1 MLKNYLR
8 IAVRNLAKYKFI
20 SFINIFGLTIG
31 LSCCLLILTYILH
44 ETSYDKYNPQASR
57 IYRVT
62 RSFNNDQGV
71 VSLHLGAVAP
81 PFAPLLKNDFPDIQ
95 QVTRLLPIGHQMPM
109 RYEDK
114 IFNEGDL
121 FFADSSFPG
130 MFDMT
135 VLKGNPRTA
144 LADPFSMML
153 TPAVARKYFGDAD
166 PINKVI
172 RMDNQFNVKVTGIFQ
187 PFPSAAHL
195 HPEVLLSFNTLKDSA
210 VYGEKNLQTNW
221 GNNAFYTYLLL
232 PEHYPA
238 RSLEAQFPAFLDRR
252 MHPND
257 APADYKAS
265 KYTRLFLQPLT
276 DIHLHSHLDE
286 EIEENGDAGRVTV
299 FGAIALFIL
308 LIACIN
314 YMNLSTARS
323 ALRAKE
329 IGIRKVSGAVRQEI
343 IIQFLSESI
352 VLSYIALIFAAVLTW
367 FTLPGLNS
375 ITGLQL
381 SIFSLL
387 HPLVLLPLLLTPL
400 VVGILSGLY
409 PALFLSSF
417 QPSKV
422 LKGIQGI
429 RRIRTSSEQGTTLWA
444 KFMKVGSGNVS
455 FRKVLVVTQFAIT
468 IVLLIST
475 AIVFQQLH
483 YMQNTSLGFDKDHIV
498 TLGFN
503 NGLDN
508 TYQSFRTALLQDPH
522 IRQVSRSSRIP
533 SGRLLDDKGAAS
545 AETGDSLRPVDA
557 TIKYVAVDQDFVS
570 TYSIPIVAGRN
581 FSRDYATDT
590 TSFLLN
596 VAATRALAIRHPQD
610 IVGKNFRYG
619 NVLGKVI
626 GVMADINFESLHQ
639 AIVPLVLILP
649 DNKDAAN
656 AFGRIS
662 IKIAGNKDNITAAL
676 AHLEK
681 TWKTY
686 LPEVPFD
693 YNFLDEKFQQL
704 YQSEERQ
711 GTLFTVF
718 SGIAI
723 FIACLG
729 LLGLSSFSISQRIKE
744 IGIRKVLGASTTG
757 LVRLLSVDFLRL
769 IALAALIAFPIA
781 WYAMHNWLSDFAY
794 RISIQWWVFGL
805 AGLLAAIVALVTISF
820 QALKAALA
828 SPVKS
833 LRSE

>member
-8 IAVRNLAKYKFI
+8 IAIRNLAKYKFI
-20 SFINIFGLTIG
+20 SFINIFGLTVG
-31 LSCCLLILTYILH
+31 LACCLLILTYILH
-44 ETSYDKYNPQASR
+44 ETSYDKYNRQADR

-81 PFAPLLKNDFPDIQ
+81 PFGPLLKNDFPDIQ
-95 QVTRLLPIGHQMPM
+95 QITCLLPIGHQMPM

-114 IFNEGDL
+114 IFNEDDL

-144 LADPFSMML
+144 LTDPFSMMI

-195 HPEVLLSFNTLKDSA
+195 HPQVLLSFNTLKDSA
-210 VYGEKNLQTNW
+210 VYGEKNLRTNW
-221 GNNAFYTYLLL
+221 SNNAFYTYLLL
-232 PEHYPA
+232 PEHYPV
-238 RSLEAQFPAFLDRR
+238 RSLEAQLPAFLDRR

-257 APADYKAS
+257 APADYKSS
-265 KYTRLFLQPLT
+265 KNTRLFLQPLT

-352 VLSYIALIFAAVLTW
+352 VLSYIALVFAAILTW
-367 FTLPGLNS
+367 LTLPGLNS

-422 LKGIQGI
+422 LKG
-429 RRIRTSSEQGTTLWA
+429 LL
-444 KFMKVGSGNVS
+444 KVGSGNVS

-483 YMQNTSLGFDKDHIV
+483 YMQNTSLGFDKDHVV
-498 TLGFN
+498 TLGYN

-508 TYQSFRTALLQDPH
+508 TFESFRNALLQDPH
-522 IRQVSRSSRIP
+522 IRQVTRSSRIP

-581 FSRDYATDT
+581 FSRNYATDT

-596 VAATRALAIRHPQD
+596 VAATQALGIRHPQD
-610 IVGKNFRYG
+610 IIGKNFRYG
-619 NVLGKVI
+619 KVLGKVI
-626 GVMADINFESLHQ
+626 GVMANINFESLHQ

-649 DNKDAAN
+649 DDKDAAN

-693 YNFLDEKFQQL
+693 YSFLDEKFQQL

-794 RISIQWWVFGL
+794 RIAIQWWVFGL

-820 QALKAALA
+820 QALKAALVN
-828 SPVKS
+828 PVKS

>member
-8 IAVRNLAKYKFI
+8 IAFRNLSKYKFI
-20 SFINIFGLTIG
+20 SFINLFGLTVG
-31 LSCCLLILTYILH
+31 LACCLLILTYILH
-44 ETSYDKYNPQASR
+44 ETNYDKYNRQAGR

-81 PFAPLLKNDFPDIQ
+81 PFGPLLKNDFPDIQ

-172 RMDNQFNVKVTGIFQ
+172 RMNNQFNVKVTGIFQ

-210 VYGEKNLQTNW
+210 VYGEKSLQTNW

-238 RSLEAQFPAFLDRR
+238 RSLEAQLPAFLDRR

-276 DIHLHSHLDE
+276 AIHLHSHLDE

-323 ALRAKE
+323 SLRAKE
-329 IGIRKVSGAVRQEI
+329 IGIRKVSGALRQEI

-352 VLSYIALIFAAVLTW
+352 LLSYMALLLAVGLTW
-367 FTLPGLNS
+367 LTLPGLNS
-375 ITGLQL
+375 VTGLQL
-381 SIFSLL
+381 SIYTLL
-387 HPLVLLPLLLTPL
+387 QPLVLLPLLLTPL

-422 LKGIQGI
+422 LKG
-429 RRIRTSSEQGTTLWA
+429 LL
-444 KFMKVGSGNVS
+444 KVGNGNVS

-483 YMQNTSLGFDKDHIV
+483 YMQNTSLGFDKEHVV
-498 TLGFN
+498 TLGYN

-508 TYQSFRTALLQDPH
+508 TYESFRTALLRDPH
-522 IRQVSRSSRIP
+522 IRQVTRSSRIP

-545 AETGDSLRPVDA
+545 TETGDSLRPVNA

-590 TSFLLN
+590 TAFLLN
-596 VAATRALAIRHPQD
+596 VAATQALGIRHPQD

-619 NVLGKVI
+619 KVLGKVI

-639 AIVPLVLILP
+639 AIVPLILILP

-693 YNFLDEKFQQL
+693 YTFLDEKFQQL
-704 YQSEERQ
+704 YVSEQRQ
-711 GTLFTVF
+711 GTLFTAF
-718 SGIAI
+718 SGIAV

-769 IALAALIAFPIA
+769 IILAALIAFPIA
-781 WYAMHNWLSDFAY
+781 WFAMHSWLSDFAY

-805 AGLLAAIVALVTISF
+805 AGLLAAVVALVTISL
-820 QALKAALA
+820 QALKAAL
-828 SPVKS
+828 SNPVRS

>member
-1 MLKNYLR
+1 MIKNYLR
-8 IAVRNLAKYKFI
+8 IAIRNLAKYKFI
-20 SFINIFGLTIG
+20 SFINIFGLTVG
-31 LSCCLLILTYILH
+31 LACCLLILTYILH

-81 PFAPLLKNDFPDIQ
+81 PFGPLLKNDFPDIQ
-95 QVTRLLPIGHQMPM
+95 QVTRLLPIGHPMPM

-114 IFNEGDL
+114 IFNEDNL

-144 LADPFSMML
+144 LTDPFSMMI
-153 TPAVARKYFGDAD
+153 TSAVARKYFGDAD

-172 RMDNQFNVKVTGIFQ
+172 RMNNQFDVKVTGVFQ

-195 HPEVLLSFNTLKDSA
+195 HPEVLLSFNTLRNDA
-210 VYGEKNLQTNW
+210 VYGEKNLRTNW
-221 GNNAFYTYLLL
+221 SNNGFYTYLLL

-238 RSLEAQFPAFLDRR
+238 ASLEAQLPAFLDRR

-257 APADYKAS
+257 APADYKSS
-265 KYTRLFLQPLT
+265 KNTRLFLQPLT

-352 VLSYIALIFAAVLTW
+352 VLSFLALLLAGALAW
-367 FTLPGLNS
+367 LTLPALNS
-375 ITGLQL
+375 VTGLEL
-381 SIFSLL
+381 SIQTLL
-387 HPLVLLPLLLTPL
+387 QVRVLLPLLLTPL
-400 VVGILSGLY
+400 IVGTLSGLY
-409 PALFLSSF
+409 PAIFLSSF

-422 LKGIQGI
+422 LKG
-429 RRIRTSSEQGTTLWA
+429 LL
-444 KFMKVGSGNVS
+444 KVGSGNIS
-455 FRKVLVVTQFAIT
+455 FRKVLVVTQFAIS

-498 TLGFN
+498 TLGYN

-522 IRQVSRSSRIP
+522 IRQVTRSSRIP

-596 VAATRALAIRHPQD
+596 VAATQALGIRHPQD

-619 NVLGKVI
+619 NVPGKVI

-676 AHLEK
+676 GHLEK

-769 IALAALIAFPIA
+769 IAVAALIAFPIA

-794 RISIQWWVFGL
+794 RIAIQWWVFGL

-828 SPVKS
+828 NPVES

>member
-20 SFINIFGLTIG
+20 SFINLFGLTVG

-44 ETSYDKYNPQASR
+44 ETSYDKYNRQADR

-81 PFAPLLKNDFPDIQ
+81 PFGPLLKNYFPDIQ
-95 QVTRLLPIGHQMPM
+95 QVTRLLPTGNVPM

-114 IFNEGDL
+114 IFNEDNL
-121 FFADSSFPG
+121 FFADSSFNA
-130 MFDMT
+130 MFDVD

-144 LADPFSMML
+144 LTDPFSVML
-153 TPAVARKYFGDAD
+153 TPAVARRYFGDAD

-172 RMDNQFNVKVTGIFQ
+172 RMNNQFNFKVTGIFQ

-195 HPEVLLSFNTLKDSA
+195 HPEILLSFNTLKDTA
-210 VYGEKNLQTNW
+210 IYGEKGLETNW
-221 GNNAFYTYLLL
+221 GNNSFYTYILL

-238 RSLEAQFPAFLDRR
+238 RSLEAQFPTFLDRR

-265 KYTRLFLQPLT
+265 KYTQLFLQPLT
-276 DIHLHSHLDE
+276 GIHLHSHLDE

-323 ALRAKE
+323 SLRAKE

-343 IIQFLSESI
+343 IVQFLSES
-352 VLSYIALIFAAVLTW
+352 VLLSYMALLLAVGLTW
-367 FTLPGLNS
+367 LTLPGLNS
-375 ITGLQL
+375 VTGLQL
-381 SIFSLL
+381 SARSLL
-387 HPLVLLPLLLTPL
+387 QPLVLLPLLLTPL
-400 VVGILSGLY
+400 VVGLLSGLY

-422 LKGIQGI
+422 LKG
-429 RRIRTSSEQGTTLWA
+429 LL
-444 KFMKVGSGNVS
+444 KVGSGNVS

-475 AIVFQQLH
+475 TIVFQQLH
-483 YMQNTSLGFDKDHIV
+483 YMQNTSLGFDKDHIA
-498 TLGFN
+498 TLGYN

-508 TYQSFRTALLQDPH
+508 TYESFRNALLQDPH
-522 IRQVSRSSRIP
+522 IRQVTRSSRIP

-545 AETGDSLRPVDA
+545 ADNGDSLRPVDA
-557 TIKYVAVDQDFVS
+557 TIKYVAVDHDFVS
-570 TYSIPIVAGRN
+570 TYGIPIVAGRN

-590 TSFLLN
+590 TAFLLN
-596 VAATRALAIRHPQD
+596 VTATKALGFHHPQD

-619 NVLGKVI
+619 KVNGKVI
-626 GVMADINFESLHQ
+626 GIMSDINFESLHQ
-639 AIVPLVLILP
+639 AVVPLILILP

-656 AFGRIS
+656 TFGRIS
-662 IKIAGNKDNITAAL
+662 VKITGNKDNIATAL

-681 TWKTY
+681 TWKAY
-686 LPEVPFD
+686 LPEVPFN
-693 YNFLDEKFQQL
+693 YNFLDEKFEQL
-704 YQSEERQ
+704 YQSEQRQ
-711 GTLFTVF
+711 STLFTVF

-757 LVRLLSVDFLRL
+757 LVRLLSIDFLRL
-769 IALAALIAFPIA
+769 IAFAALIAFPIA
-781 WYAMHNWLSDFAY
+781 WLAMHNWLSDFAY

-805 AGLLAAIVALVTISF
+805 AGLLAAVVALVTISF

-828 SPVKS
+828 NPVKS

>member
-20 SFINIFGLTIG
+20 SFINIFGLTVG

-44 ETSYDKYNPQASR
+44 ETSYDKYNRQADR

-81 PFAPLLKNDFPDIQ
+81 PFGPLLKNYFPDIQ
-95 QVTRLLPIGHQMPM
+95 QVTRLLPIGHTPM

-114 IFNEGDL
+114 IFNESDL

-130 MFDMT
+130 LFDVN
-135 VLKGNPRTA
+135 VLQGNPRTA
-144 LADPFSMML
+144 LADPFSVML
-153 TPAVARKYFGDAD
+153 TPSVARKYFGDTD
-166 PINKVI
+166 PMGKVI
-172 RMDNQFNVKVTGIFQ
+172 RMNNQFNFKVTGIFD

-195 HPEVLLSFNTLKDSA
+195 HPEVLLSFNTLKDTA
-210 VYGEKNLQTNW
+210 IYGEKQLMTNW
-221 GNNAFYTYLLL
+221 GNNSFYTYILL

-238 RSLEAQFPAFLDRR
+238 RSLEAQLPAFLDRR
-252 MHPND
+252 MHPRE

-286 EIEENGDAGRVTV
+286 EIEENGDASRITV

-323 ALRAKE
+323 SLRAKE
-329 IGIRKVSGAVRQEI
+329 IGIRKVSGALRQEI
-343 IIQFLSESI
+343 MMQFLSESI
-352 VLSYIALIFAAVLTW
+352 LLSYIALLLAGGLTW
-367 FTLPGLNS
+367 LTLPALNS
-375 ITGLQL
+375 ITGLEL
-381 SIFSLL
+381 SIQTLL
-387 HPLVLLPLLLTPL
+387 QIRILLPLLLTPL
-400 VVGILSGLY
+400 IVGTLSGLY

-422 LKGIQGI
+422 LKG
-429 RRIRTSSEQGTTLWA
+429 LL
-444 KFMKVGSGNVS
+444 KVGSGNIS

-483 YMQNTSLGFDKDHIV
+483 YMQNTSLGFDKDHVV
-498 TLGFN
+498 TMRFN
-503 NGLDN
+503 EGLNN
-508 TYQSFRTALLQDPH
+508 TYESFRNTLLQDPH
-522 IRQVSRSSRIP
+522 IRQVTRSSRIP

-545 AETGDSLRPVDA
+545 TESGDSLRPIDA
-557 TIKYVAVDQDFVS
+557 NIKYVAVDHDFVS
-570 TYSIPIVAGRN
+570 TYSIPIVAGRD

-596 VAATRALAIRHPQD
+596 VAATRALGIRHPQD
-610 IVGKNFRYG
+610 MVNKNFRYG
-619 NVLGKVI
+619 DVKGKVI
-626 GVMADINFESLHQ
+626 GVMADINFESMHQ
-639 AIVPLVLILP
+639 AIVPLILIIP
-649 DNKDAAN
+649 EDKNPAN
-656 AFGRIS
+656 SFANIS
-662 IKIAGNKDNITAAL
+662 IKITGNKENITAAI

-693 YNFLDEKFQQL
+693 YSFLDEKFERL
-704 YQSEERQ
+704 YQSEQRQ

-718 SGIAI
+718 SGIAV

-729 LLGLSSFSISQRIKE
+729 LLGLSAFSISQRIKE

-757 LVRLLSVDFLRL
+757 LVQLLSVDFLRL
-769 IALAALIAFPIA
+769 IGLAALIAFPIA
-781 WYAMHNWLSDFAY
+781 WYAMHTWLSDFAY

-805 AGLLAAIVALVTISF
+805 AGLLAAVVALATISI

-828 SPVKS
+828 NPVKS